1 MQHDSVGS
9 PVMEYAN
16 TSRQY
21 SHDFSFANSQDSSTG
36 YPYPPS
42 VSCEP
47 GPGSYSSFRSG
58 YSSIRFSGY
67 SGASGQEGRR
77 HSVDAYGTGD
87 HSPIVLVHPEIVLFC
102 AICLLDEVMFHYPFK
117 RRWVRSC

>member
-1 MQHDSVGS
+1 MVSSTNRRQSSDLQHDSVGS

-47 GPGSYSSFRSG
+47 GPGG

-87 HSPIVLVHPEIVLFC
+87 SFSNRSSSSRNSS
-102 AICLLDEVMFHYPFK
+102 LLRHLSSG
-117 RRWVRSC
+117 RSNVSLSF

>member
-87 HSPIVLVHPEIVLFC
+87 SFSNRSSSSRNSS
-102 AICLLDEVMFHYPFK
+102 LLRHLSSG
-117 RRWVRSC
+117 RSNVSLSF